1 MRQPSGSS
9 ASTATPSTPCLSS
22 EESNLAMNPLSAG
35 DPLRLGPYR
44 LLGTLGAGGMGKV
57 YFGRDNAGRTA
68 AVKVLHPELSHD
80 LHLAQ
85 RFVREAVTA
94 QSVTSN
100 GVARVLGAQLEGGRP
115 WIAAEFLAGP
125 TLEEAIAAY
134 GPLDE
139 AGLRVLATALA
150 RTLQDIH
157 AAGLVHRDLKPSN
170 VVLTSAGPR
179 VIDFGIARPE
189 HGLTLTTTGQI
200 PVTPGYGAPE
210 QVLGQRV
217 GPAAD
222 VFSLGALLAYAAS
235 GIRAY
240 DGPHVAGVQYQVV
253 HGDPDLRHV
262 PDGIRALLLPCLAK
276 DQAYRPLP
284 SQIAEAFAPPRGADK
299 LWRQGALS
307 VDIERREK
315 AAAVL
320 ATTLPSAGEVKP
332 SRRVLLMALAGG
344 GTALGLGGAGTAWW
358 LLNDRKSA
366 NVPVVIPAA
375 AERPVAATLKPD
387 EELAP
392 LWGPVRGS
400 NLESLPPLPVRD
412 VVVFGS
418 ADGGLAAHRVT
429 DGKQKWTAPMVTAS
443 AGSVSAADR
452 LVLAAD
458 AMGALY
464 AFVASTGE
472 QVWAVPVSA
481 DKLLTSDGRAVY
493 LLTEEGQL
501 QAVGVT
507 TGKVL
512 WSVPTPVRTSAWE
525 PPAAAV
531 KNGRLVLFPSDG
543 NVVVLDTATGKAV
556 WGLDDQGT
564 SAVMPAVVGDK
575 VYLGGNTLTSRSLAD
590 GAELWSVRAKSG
602 KWGPPTVRG
611 NEVYAVDNELRRLR
625 AGDGKEEWD
634 LYGAVRFGDLLP
646 PVVQG
651 GTVWV
656 AESDDGYLIAVDIRS
671 GEQIFDYLAEGSGE
685 YWYAGDGNRV
695 FVAHGGSISALP
707 VRA

>member
-1 MRQPSGSS
+1 MI
-9 ASTATPSTPCLSS
+9 
-22 EESNLAMNPLSAG
+22 PLSTG

-44 LLGTLGAGGMGKV
+44 LLGTLGEGGMGKV
-57 YFGRDNAGRTA
+57 YFGRDSAGRTA

-80 LHLAQ
+80 AHLAQ

-94 QSVTSN
+94 QAVTSH

-139 AGLRVLATALA
+139 AGLRTLAAALA
-150 RTLQDIH
+150 RTLGDIH

-170 VVLTSAGPR
+170 IVLTSAGPR

-235 GIRAY
+235 GVRAY

-262 PDGIRALLLPCLAK
+262 PDGIRVLLLPCLAK
-276 DQAYRPLP
+276 DPAHRPLP
-284 SQIAEAFAPPRGADK
+284 SQIAEAFTPPRGANK
-299 LWRQGALS
+299 LWRQGDLAA
-307 VDIERREK
+307 DIRRREK
-315 AAAVL
+315 AAAVMT
-320 ATTLPSAGEVKP
+320 AAFRSAGEAKP
-332 SRRVLLMALAGG
+332 SRRRLLMALTGG
-344 GTALGLGGAGTAWW
+344 GAALGLGGVGAAWW
-358 LLNDRKSA
+358 LPDGREPA

-387 EELAP
+387 EQLTP
-392 LWGPVRGS
+392 LWGPMTGTDS
-400 NLESLPPLPVRD
+400 TTLPPLPVRD
-412 VVVFGS
+412 VVVVGS
-418 ADGGLAAHRVT
+418 ADGGLAAYRVT
-429 DGKQKWTAPMVTAS
+429 DGKRKWTASDVMAS
-443 AGSVSAADR
+443 AGWLTAADR

-458 AMGALY
+458 VTGSLY
-464 AFVASTGE
+464 AFIASTGE
-472 QVWAVPVSA
+472 QVWSVPVSA
-481 DKLLTSDGRAVY
+481 DRLLASDDRAVY
-493 LLTEEGQL
+493 VMTQERQL

-512 WSVPTPVRTSAWE
+512 WSLLTPVRTSSAK

-543 NVVVLDTATGKAV
+543 NVVALDTATGKAV

-575 VYLGGNTLTSRSLAD
+575 VYLGGRTLTCRSLAD
-590 GAELWSVRAKSG
+590 GKELWSVPAESG
-602 KWGPPTVRG
+602 VWGPPAVRG
-611 NEVYAVDNELRRLR
+611 NEVYGVDHDFRRLR
-625 AGDGKEEWD
+625 ASDGKEEWY
-634 LYGAVRFGDLLP
+634 LYGATRYGIRLP

-651 GTVWV
+651 GTVWF
-656 AESDDGYLIAVDIRS
+656 ATSDDGYLIAVDTRS
-671 GEQIFDYLAEGSGE
+671 GKQIFDYSNEGIGG
-685 YWYAGDGNRV
+685 YAYAGDGNRV
-695 FVAHGGSISALP
+695 FVEHAGSISALP
-707 VRA
+707 VRP

>member
-1 MRQPSGSS
+1 MFTL
-9 ASTATPSTPCLSS
+9 ST
-22 EESNLAMNPLSAG
+22 G

-44 LLGTLGAGGMGKV
+44 LLGTLGEGGMGKV
-57 YFGRDNAGRTA
+57 YFGRDNAGRSA
-68 AVKVLHPELSHD
+68 AVKVLRPELSHD
-80 LHLAQ
+80 PNLAQ

-94 QSVTSN
+94 QAVTSH
-100 GVARVLGAQLEGGRP
+100 GVARILGAQLEGGRP

-134 GPLDE
+134 GPLGE
-139 AGLRVLATALA
+139 AGLRALAAALA

-170 VVLTSAGPR
+170 IVLTSTGPR

-210 QVLGQRV
+210 QVLGHRV

-222 VFSLGALLAYAAS
+222 VFSLGALLAYAAT
-235 GIRAY
+235 GVRAY
-240 DGPHVAGVQYQVV
+240 DGPHVAAVQYQVV

-262 PDGIRALLLPCLAK
+262 PDGIRTLLLPCLAK
-276 DQAYRPLP
+276 DPAHRPTPAQLG
-284 SQIAEAFAPPRGADK
+284 EAFAPPRGADK
-299 LWRQGALS
+299 VWHQGALA
-307 VDIERREK
+307 VDIGRREK
-315 AAAVL
+315 AATAM
-320 ATTLPSAGEVKP
+320 AAAWPSAGEANP
-332 SRRVLLMALAGG
+332 SRRRLLMAIAGG
-344 GTALGLGGAGTAWW
+344 GTALGLGGAGAAWW
-358 LLNDRKSA
+358 LMDGRKSA
-366 NVPVVIPAA
+366 NVPVVIPAP
-375 AERPVAATLKPD
+375 AERPVAAVLKPD
-387 EELAP
+387 EELTP
-392 LWGPVRGS
+392 LWGPVTGADLRT
-400 NLESLPPLPVRD
+400 PVPLPVRD
-412 VVVFGS
+412 VVVVGS

-429 DGKQKWTAPMVTAS
+429 DGKQKWTAPEVLAS
-443 AGSVSAADR
+443 AGLLAAADR

-458 AMGALY
+458 SGGSLY
-464 AFVASTGE
+464 AFIASTGE
-472 QVWAVPVSA
+472 QVWSVPVSA
-481 DKLLTSDGRAVY
+481 DNLLASDGRAVFVM
-493 LLTEEGQL
+493 TEEGQL

-512 WSVPTPVRTSAWE
+512 WSVPTPVRTSSSE

-531 KNGRLVLFPSDG
+531 KNGRLILFASDG

-564 SAVMPAVVGDK
+564 SAVTPAVVGDK

-590 GAELWSVRAKSG
+590 GKELWSVRAESG
-602 KWGPPTVRG
+602 KWGPPAIRG
-611 NEVYAVDNELRRLR
+611 NEVYAVDQDFRRLR
-625 AGDGKEEWD
+625 ADDGKEDWN
-634 LYGAVRFGDLLP
+634 LYGGTRFGDLLP
-646 PVVQG
+646 PGVQG
-651 GTVWV
+651 GTAWV
-656 AESDDGYLIAVDIRS
+656 PESDDGYLIAVDTRS
-671 GEQIFDYLAEGSGE
+671 GEQIFDYLTEGSGG

>member
-1 MRQPSGSS
+1 
-9 ASTATPSTPCLSS
+9 
-22 EESNLAMNPLSAG
+22 MNPLSAG

-94 QSVTSN
+94 QAVTSN

-276 DQAYRPLP
+276 DPAHRPLP
-284 SQIAEAFAPPRGADK
+284 AQMVQAFAPPRRADRI
-299 LWRQGALS
+299 WRTGPLAEE
-307 VDIERREK
+307 IRRREES
-315 AAAVL
+315 AASL
-320 ATTLPSAGEVKP
+320 ASTLARTDGAAPT
-332 SRRVLLMALAGG
+332 RRRLLVSLAGG
-344 GTALGLGGAGTAWW
+344 GTALGVAGAGAWW
-358 LLNDRKSA
+358 FLRDPAPPKK
-366 NVPVVIPAA
+366 PVIPAA
-375 AERPVAATLKPD
+375 AERPVAAVLKRD
-387 EELAP
+387 EELTP
-392 LWGPVRGS
+392 LWGPVTGADSRT
-400 NLESLPPLPVRD
+400 PAPLPVRD

-418 ADGGLAAHRVT
+418 TDGGLAAHRVT
-429 DGKQKWTAPMVTAS
+429 DGKQKWTAPEALAS
-443 AGSVSAADR
+443 AGFLTAADR

-458 AMGALY
+458 AEGSLS
-464 AFVASTGE
+464 AFIASTGE
-472 QVWAVPVSA
+472 QVWSVPVSVGN
-481 DKLLTSDGRAVY
+481 LLASDGRAVY
-493 LLTEEGQL
+493 VMTEEGQL
-501 QAVGVT
+501 QAVVAT

-512 WSVPTPVRTSAWE
+512 WSVPTPVRTSRAE
-525 PPAAAV
+525 PPAAAAA
-531 KNGRLVLFPSDG
+531 KGRLVLFPSDG
-543 NVVVLDTATGKAV
+543 NVIALDTATGKAV
-556 WGLDDQGT
+556 WDLDDQGT
-564 SAVMPAVVGDK
+564 SAVTPAVIGDK
-575 VYLGGNTLTSRSLAD
+575 VFLGGKTLTSRLLAD
-590 GAELWSVRAKSG
+590 GKELWSVPAESRE
-602 KWGPPTVRG
+602 WGPPAVRG
-611 NEVYAVDNELRRLR
+611 NEMYAVDYDLHRLR
-625 AGDGKEEWD
+625 TDDGKEEWN
-634 LYGAVRFGDLLP
+634 LYMGGRHDAALP

-651 GTVWV
+651 GTVWI
-656 AESDDGYLIAVDIRS
+656 AESGDDGLIAANTRS
-671 GEQIFDYLAEGSGE
+671 GEEVFE
-685 YWYAGDGNRV
+685 YSKMGFGPYVYSGDGNRV
-695 FVAHGGSISALP
+695 FVAHAGSVSALP
-707 VRA
+707 VRP